1 MSTPMRHGPSQ
12 QGRTPSQMPGAAP
25 TPPVSTPFSA
35 SQTQTAFS
43 PPSGSR
49 TSPQHVKKS
58 PATSFTL
65 KQHPPNDGVS
75 AMNFDSPSAT
85 AALGALG
92 MNNHLDLHLDNLS
105 MGTMTL
111 SKSDEDDFRKKMDF
125 IIETVKRAARPMV
138 SNEGLER
145 LARSIGLE
153 CLWED
158 NPAGGPHSKTLVMA
172 GVGLALEIIV
182 TNHVVENVSL
192 TYPECSENAQKH
204 VGKAADIL
212 LEDLKLAPGQ
222 SPLTKTL
229 LAFQPNLERLAALDK
244 LSVLPALNCYDAIAG
259 LYESFLKLHEWDM
272 LKLRDDNT
280 IPENKPTN
288 VLPDNR
294 LQVYAL
300 CLRHG
305 VPMMHTRGKIG
316 LMLDYWKTGRR
327 LRSAD
332 VHKKSPGI
340 FTWGMLIECAPRHN
354 MMHIPAIR
362 VTENWISDDVE
373 KTQDLTN
380 DDMMLQQT
388 SGYVLD
394 WQEPE
399 MIFLPPGDE
408 PKPEAG
414 MSVQAGPRIPDVI
427 FTATFD
433 PPVVVTTA
441 AAAHIYNLAGIP
453 LPESIVTFDAIV
465 FPVAPDSG
473 YDPSEPRIIR
483 RAQAVTTVNPSTP
496 GSINLAGH
504 KNTLFIYKPVYGQVL
519 SKVPMQHPRQLVA
532 MMAVLRQFAFLST
545 LLAKSFKSKPGYAEI
560 APDDANWKPTPILQH
575 DITGLQP
582 KLPLPPITPDV
593 KASLPVDITLTAHP
607 IPQLLIVFPFKS
619 RTANIT
625 IEIGLGGRVH
635 IVSHNDVFQETAHG
649 GTQGARLDKT
659 WAEDKLEVCEDI
671 GNWVELIKMMLE
683 NE

>member
-12 QGRTPSQMPGAAP
+12 QGRTPSQIPGAAP

-35 SQTQTAFS
+35 SQAQTAFS

-65 KQHPPNDGVS
+65 KQQPPNDGAS

-92 MNNHLDLHLDNLS
+92 MNNHLDLHLENLS

-111 SKSDEDDFRKKMDF
+111 GKSEEEAHKRKMDF

-145 LARSIGLE
+145 LAREIGLE

-172 GVGLALEIIV
+172 GSGLALEIII

-212 LEDLKLAPGQ
+212 LEDLKLAEGQ

-244 LSVLPALNCYDAIAG
+244 LSVLPTLNCYDAVAG
-259 LYESFLKLHEWDM
+259 LYESFMKLHEWDM
-272 LKLRDDNT
+272 RKLRDDPT
-280 IPENKPTN
+280 IPEENIS
-288 VLPDNR
+288 DNR
-294 LQVYAL
+294 LQMYAL

-305 VPMMHTRGKIG
+305 VPMMHARGKIG
-316 LMLDYWKTGRR
+316 LTLDYWKTRRR
-327 LRSAD
+327 LTSVD
-332 VHKKSPGI
+332 IHKKALGI
-340 FTWGMLIECAPRHN
+340 CTWGMLIECAPRN
-354 MMHIPAIR
+354 DMMHIPGIR
-362 VTENWISDDVE
+362 VSENWISDEVE
-373 KTQDLTN
+373 KTQNLTS
-380 DDMMLQQT
+380 DDMLMQQT

-399 MIFLPPGDE
+399 MIFLPSGE
-408 PKPEAG
+408 ETKTETG
-414 MSVQAGPRIPDVI
+414 ISVPAGPKIPDVI

-441 AAAHIYNLAGIP
+441 AAAHIYSIAGIP
-453 LPESIVTFDAIV
+453 LPESSVTFDAIV

-483 RAQAVTTVNPSTP
+483 RAQAVTTIPNPNSPSQT
-496 GSINLAGH
+496 NLTGH

-519 SKVPMQHPRQLVA
+519 SKVPMQHPRQLMA
-532 MMAVLRQFAFLST
+532 MLPVLRQFAFLST
-545 LLAKSFKSKPGYAEI
+545 LLAKSFKPKPNFAEI
-560 APDDANWKPTPILQH
+560 APDNANWKTTPIIQD
-575 DITGLQP
+575 DITGLMP
-582 KLPLPPITPDV
+582 KLPLPSITSDV
-593 KASLPVDITLTAHP
+593 KASLSVDITLTAHP
-607 IPQLLIVFPFKS
+607 IPQLLVVFPFKS

-625 IEIGLGGRVH
+625 LEIGLGGRVH
-635 IVSHNDVFQETAHG
+635 VVSHNDVFQETAHDN
-649 GTQGARLDKT
+649 TQEVRLDKA
-659 WAEDKLEVCEDI
+659 WAERKLEICEDI
-671 GNWVELIKMMLE
+671 GVWVELIRMMLE
-683 NE
+683 KE

>member
-1 MSTPMRHGPSQ
+1 PPVNMSTPMRHGPSQ

-35 SQTQTAFS
+35 TQAHTAFS

-58 PATSFTL
+58 PATSFSL
-65 KQHPPNDGVS
+65 KQQSSNDGAS

-92 MNNHLDLHLDNLS
+92 MHNPLELNLDNLN
-105 MGTMTL
+105 MGNMNL
-111 SKSDEDDFRKKMDF
+111 GKSEEEAYKRKMDF
-125 IIETVKRAARPMV
+125 IIETIKRAARPMV

-145 LARSIGLE
+145 LAREIGLE

-172 GVGLALEIIV
+172 GSGLALEIIV

-212 LEDLKLAPGQ
+212 LKDLKLAEGQ

-229 LAFQPNLERLAALDK
+229 LDFQPNLERLAALDK
-244 LSVLPALNCYDAIAG
+244 LSVLPTLNCYDAISG
-259 LYESFLKLHEWDM
+259 LYESFMKLHEWDM
-272 LKLRDDNT
+272 RKLREDPPKNE
-280 IPENKPTN
+280 EN
-288 VLPDNR
+288 LPDSR

-305 VPMMHTRGKIG
+305 FPMMHARGKIG
-316 LMLDYWKTGRR
+316 LVLDYWKTLRR
-327 LRSAD
+327 LRSID
-332 VHKKSPGI
+332 VYKEQLGI
-340 FTWGMLIECAPRHN
+340 TTWGMLIECAPRN
-354 MMHIPAIR
+354 DMMHIPGVR
-362 VTENWISDDVE
+362 VSENWISDDVE
-373 KTQDLTN
+373 KTQNLTS
-380 DDMMLQQT
+380 DDMLLQQT

-408 PKPEAG
+408 PKSEAG
-414 MSVQAGPRIPDVI
+414 MGVQTGPKIPDVI

-441 AAAHIYNLAGIP
+441 AAAHIYSVAGIP
-453 LPESIVTFDAIV
+453 LPESSVTFDAIV
-465 FPVAPDSG
+465 FPVDPASG

-483 RAQAVTTVNPSTP
+483 RSQELTAIKSLDNPDVTHMT
-496 GSINLAGH
+496 GH

-519 SKVPMQHPRQLVA
+519 SKVPVQHPRQLMA
-532 MMAVLRQFAFLST
+532 MMPVLRQFAFLST
-545 LLAKSFKSKPGYAEI
+545 LLAKSFKAKPGYNEI
-560 APDDANWKPTPILQH
+560 MSDDPNWKPTPIIQD
-575 DITGLQP
+575 DITGLMP
-582 KLPLPPITPDV
+582 KLPLPPISPDV
-593 KASLPVDITLTAHP
+593 KANLPVDITLTAHP

-625 IEIGLGGRVH
+625 LEIGLGGRVH
-635 IVSHNDVFQETAHG
+635 IVSHNDVFQD
-649 GTQGARLDKT
+649 QGEVLDKA
-659 WAEDKLEVCEDI
+659 WAERRLEISEDI
-671 GNWVELIKMMLE
+671 GCWIETIRMLLGKE
-683 NE
+683 

>member
-43 PPSGSR
+43 PPQAR
-49 TSPQHVKKS
+49 HVKKS

-65 KQHPPNDGVS
+65 KQPPTNDGAS

-92 MNNHLDLHLDNLS
+92 MNNHLDLHLENLS
-105 MGTMTL
+105 MGTMGL
-111 SKSDEDDFRKKMDF
+111 GKSEEEAHKRKMDF

-145 LARSIGLE
+145 LAREIGLE

-172 GVGLALEIIV
+172 GSGLALEIII

-212 LEDLKLAPGQ
+212 LEDLKLAEGQ

-229 LAFQPNLERLAALDK
+229 LDFQPNLERLAALDK
-244 LSVLPALNCYDAIAG
+244 LSVLPGLNCYDAVAG

-272 LKLRDDNT
+272 RKLRDDHT
-280 IPENKPTN
+280 IPEKNLSDK
-288 VLPDNR
+288 R
-294 LQVYAL
+294 LQMYAL

-305 VPMMHTRGKIG
+305 VPMMHVRGKIG
-316 LMLDYWKTGRR
+316 LMLDYWKTRRR
-327 LRSAD
+327 LKSVDA
-332 VHKKSPGI
+332 HKKLMGV
-340 FTWGMLIECAPRHN
+340 FTWGMLIECAPRN
-354 MMHIPAIR
+354 DMMHIPAIR
-362 VTENWISDDVE
+362 VSENWILDEVE
-373 KTQDLTN
+373 KTQNLTS
-380 DDMMLQQT
+380 DDMLLQQT
-388 SGYVLD
+388 AGYVLD

-399 MIFLPPGDE
+399 MLFFPGDE
-408 PKPEAG
+408 PKAEAG
-414 MSVQAGPRIPDVI
+414 MGVQAGPKIPDVI

-441 AAAHIYNLAGIP
+441 AAAHIYNVAGIP
-453 LPESIVTFDAIV
+453 LPESSVTFDAIV
-465 FPVAPDSG
+465 FPVTPDSG

-483 RAQAVTTVNPSTP
+483 RAQAVTTVNPSSP
-496 GSINLAGH
+496 G
-504 KNTLFIYKPVYGQVL
+504 VL
-519 SKVPMQHPRQLVA
+519 YLTGTRIRFSYTSRSTSFGS
-532 MMAVLRQFAFLST
+532 LRSLST
-545 LLAKSFKSKPGYAEI
+545 LLAKSFKAKPAFDEI
-560 APDDANWKPTPILQH
+560 APDDANWKPTPIIQD
-575 DITGLQP
+575 DITGLMP
-582 KLPLPPITPDV
+582 KLPLPSITPDV

-625 IEIGLGGRVH
+625 LEIRLGDWIRLGR
-635 IVSHNDVFQETAHG
+635 
-649 GTQGARLDKT
+649 
-659 WAEDKLEVCEDI
+659 DKLEVCEDI
-671 GNWVELIKMMLE
+671 GNWVELIRMMLE
-683 NE
+683 KE

>member
-65 KQHPPNDGVS
+65 KQHPPNDGAS

-659 WAEDKLEVCEDI
+659 WAEDKLEICEDI